1 MGIFSRYS
9 LAMAAMGEQKVVE
22 EVIQEGV
29 EKQNEDSD
37 AAAAGKVWG
46 LHMCHFRAL

>member
-1 MGIFSRYS
+1 MGIFSRY

-22 EVIQEGV
+22 EVIQEGA
-29 EKQNEDSD
+29 EEQNEASD

-46 LHMCHFRAL
+46 LYV